1 VIDARLALLPPVAAT
16 LVRLMGRTL
25 RLRVEGA
32 EALMPLWTA
41 ASPMI
46 YCVWHGRI
54 LMTPWLNA
62 RLRRTHGARGVSVLA
77 SRSRDGSLVSGYVSR
92 FGLDVVRGSSTRG
105 GAAALRALVAAVRGG
120 QDVVL
125 VPDGPRG
132 PRGQLGRGVVALAGL
147 TGAPVVPLGF
157 AARPAKRLATWD
169 AFMVPVP
176 FARAAAVFGAATTI
190 ARDADF
196 ELARKDV
203 ERRLD
208 EVTATADRL
217 VGA

>member
-1 VIDARLALLPPVAAT
+1 
-16 LVRLMGRTL
+16 
-25 RLRVEGA
+25 
-32 EALMPLWTA
+32 
-41 ASPMI
+41 
-46 YCVWHGRI
+46 
-54 LMTPWLNA
+54 
-62 RLRRTHGARGVSVLA
+62 
-77 SRSRDGSLVSGYVSR
+77 
-92 FGLDVVRGSSTRG
+92 
-105 GAAALRALVAAVRGG
+105 
-120 QDVVL
+120 

-132 PRGQLGRGVVALAGL
+132 PRGQLGPGVVALAGL

-157 AARPAKRLATWD
+157 AARPANRLAKWD
-169 AFMVPVP
+169 AFMVPAP

>member
-1 VIDARLALLPPVAAT
+1 
-16 LVRLMGRTL
+16 
-25 RLRVEGA
+25 
-32 EALMPLWTA
+32 
-41 ASPMI
+41 
-46 YCVWHGRI
+46 
-54 LMTPWLNA
+54 
-62 RLRRTHGARGVSVLA
+62 
-77 SRSRDGSLVSGYVSR
+77 
-92 FGLDVVRGSSTRG
+92 
-105 GAAALRALVAAVRGG
+105 
-120 QDVVL
+120 
-125 VPDGPRG
+125 
-132 PRGQLGRGVVALAGL
+132 VVALAGL

-157 AARPAKRLATWD
+157 AARPASRLATWD

-208 EVTATADRL
+208 EVTATADQL